1 MNLIWVIPT
10 EGSFFDAYFEI
21 LSCMLP
27 VGSIQLLN
35 FLERGIKRFLKNISE
50 TEKIL
55 NKGEF

>member
-10 EGSFFDAYFEI
+10 EGFYSYAYFWMLSCI
-21 LSCMLP
+21 LS